1 MRVSLRLSPSS
12 ASEGRLAAPARP
24 LFLNVERQGHY
35 FVGPRG
41 WHETAGGAPMGSR
54 TVELT
59 DRLLCSLKMRLVFNE
74 TGPMAEL
81 RSVPRGRSTERGVV
95 TLNDGV
101 KIDCAL
107 HDVSETGARL
117 EFRSRI
123 ILPRT
128 FKLRFGKSGQEVAVT
143 VMWQKATLAG
153 VRFATS
159 LSELRTARAPL
170 WARLI
175 GVAR

>member
-1 MRVSLRLSPSS
+1 
-12 ASEGRLAAPARP
+12 
-24 LFLNVERQGHY
+24 
-35 FVGPRG
+35 
-41 WHETAGGAPMGSR
+41 
-54 TVELT
+54 
-59 DRLLCSLKMRLVFNE
+59 
-74 TGPMAEL
+74 MAES
-81 RSVPRGRSTERGVV
+81 RSAPRGRSTERGVV

-123 ILPRT
+123 ILPRS
-128 FKLRFGKSGQEVAVT
+128 FKLRLAKSRQEVAVT

-153 VRFATS
+153 VRFATRLPEFS
-159 LSELRTARAPL
+159 PPRASL

-175 GVAR
+175 GAAR